1 MITSKIT
8 TATPETINTSTPII
22 ETKTTKIPQPTKS
35 YAYNKEILNPMIQNK
50 KGKIVSQEKNARYG
64 IENDTE
70 IS

>member
-35 YAYNKEILNPMIQNK
+35 YAYNKEILNLMIQNK
-50 KGKIVSQEKNARYG
+50 KGKTVSQEKNARYG
-64 IENDTE
+64 I
-70 IS
+70 S

>member
-35 YAYNKEILNPMIQNK
+35 YTYNKEILNPMIQNK